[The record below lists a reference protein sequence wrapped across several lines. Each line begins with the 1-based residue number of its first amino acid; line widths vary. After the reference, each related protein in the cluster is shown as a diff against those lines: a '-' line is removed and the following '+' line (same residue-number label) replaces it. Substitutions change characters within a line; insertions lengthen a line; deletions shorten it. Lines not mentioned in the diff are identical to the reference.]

1 MRKNHY
7 AFALFFSLSL
17 CIQCRQTTQNKDHTL
32 LITSDFN
39 SVRRCSTLEELHR
52 VAKIMISARPDIL
65 AMDVASPD
73 LVNYKS
79 EIGFLVPGSNFDAL
93 MSRGYD
99 PYGIVVDTLRNHGIT
114 VMANV
119 RMNDHHGRLIYWT
132 QWEREHVHWSLAE
145 DSGARDWKSI
155 GALRHMDYAIEG
167 VREYRF
173 SILRE
178 IVNRFNVDGL
188 QLDFG
193 RTAPFVSDPKREN
206 GVLMTTY
213 LRDIRKLLDET
224 ARERGLKKM
233 LLGVIVPWDF
243 EFCLAEG
250 LAITKWVAEGLV
262 DYIAPGEWYYAD
274 WNIPLKKWRDVTSG
288 TACKLYPFTPGNVSP
303 YQVFE
308 YGERSLLG
316 DNHVL
321 DGPMIRAIADNFMFQ
336 EPDGFAFYNFYTF
349 DYEEYYPELRTW
361 TDPEHTASMS
371 KHYFNCRRLMYHAN
385 ELETFDIGVAFKR
398 HALKHSGDSV
408 DIPFRFSSDMLNS
421 TATLRCVFKNAGES
435 DDLMVRMNDAL
446 LSPER
451 QWNEVVLPD
460 SGSVFDAIF
469 WETQITMP
477 PLRSGENSMQ
487 ITLHNRLGEESKPVE
502 VGEFEI
508 WIEPLN

>member
-1 MRKNHY
+1 MRKISC
-7 AFALFFSLSL
+7 AIALLFSLFF
-17 CIQCRQTTQNKDHTL
+17 CYHCRQSSESREHTL

-39 SVRRCSTLEELHR
+39 SVRRCSTMEELHR

-79 EIGFLVPGSNFDAL
+79 EIGFLVPGSNFDVL
-93 MSRGYD
+93 MNRGYD
-99 PYGIVVDTLRNHGIT
+99 PYGIMVDTLRNNGIT

-132 QWEREHVHWSLAE
+132 EWEREHVHWSLAE
-145 DSGARDWKSI
+145 DTGARDWKSI

-167 VREYRF
+167 VREYRL

-178 IVNRFNVDGL
+178 ITERFNVDGL

-193 RTAPFVSDPKREN
+193 RTAPFVSEPKMEK
-206 GVLMTTY
+206 GALMTSY
-213 LRDIRKLLDET
+213 IRDVRHLLDET
-224 ARERGLKKM
+224 AGERGSSKM

-243 EFCLAEG
+243 DFCFAEG
-250 LAITKWVAEGLV
+250 LEITKWVEEGLV
-262 DYIAPGEWYYAD
+262 DYISPGEWYYTD
-274 WNIPLKKWRDVTSG
+274 WNISLKKWRDVSSG
-288 TACKLYPFTPGNVSP
+288 TECKLYPFTPGNVSP

-308 YGERSLLG
+308 YGEKSLLG

-321 DGPMIRAIADNFMFQ
+321 DAPMIRAIADNFMFQ

-349 DYEEYYPELRTW
+349 DFGQYYPELRTW
-361 TDPEHTASMS
+361 TNLDCTKLMS
-371 KHYFNCRRLMYHAN
+371 KHYFNGRRLMYHAN
-385 ELETFDIGVAFKR
+385 ERETFDIGIAFKR
-398 HALKHSGDSV
+398 HVLEHRGDSI
-408 DIPFRFSSDMLNS
+408 DIPFRFSSDMSNS
-421 TATLRCVFKNAGES
+421 TATLRCVFKNAGEG

-446 LSPER
+446 LSAER
-451 QWNEVVLPD
+451 QWKEVVLPD
-460 SGSVFDAIF
+460 SGSAFDAIF

-477 PLRSGENSMQ
+477 PLRSGENRIEM
-487 ITLHNRLGEESKPVE
+487 TLSERSGKAVKPVE

-508 WIEPLN
+508 RVEPLN